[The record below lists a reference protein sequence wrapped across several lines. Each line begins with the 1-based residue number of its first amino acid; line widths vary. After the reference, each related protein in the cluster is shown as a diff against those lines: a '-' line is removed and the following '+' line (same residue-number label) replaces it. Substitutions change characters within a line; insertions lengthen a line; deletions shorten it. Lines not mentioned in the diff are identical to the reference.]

1 MSAAQLPTGFTVRLS
16 HDTVACGGGGTLLGG
31 STGRLVRLRPRAR
44 GLLVDGRV
52 VVADRDSARLARLL
66 LDRGLADPVWPG
78 PSGPSGLSGLSGLS
92 GARVAGDADA
102 DARAGRDVTVVVPV
116 MDRPLQLA
124 RLLRSLP
131 EGVRVL
137 VVDDGSEDPGAVAT
151 VAARGAAEVLRHDRN
166 RGPAA
171 ARNTGLA
178 AVRTPFAV
186 FVDSDVVPTPGWL
199 RDLRRHFTDAEV
211 GAVAPRVTALHDTAS
226 GDGGSW
232 LERYEAARS
241 SLDLG
246 PSPAAVQ
253 PHGRVAYLPSATLMV
268 RCAAMPEGFDAE
280 LQVAEDVDA
289 VWRMCASGWRV
300 RYEPA
305 AVVRHDHRTDPSAWF
320 ARRMFYGTGA
330 ALLAERHG
338 SAVAPMVL
346 SPWTAALSVVV
357 LAQRRWSVPAAAGVY
372 AGATALTAYKLR
384 TTEAPVRTATT
395 VTLIGTVATAHQTA
409 SALTRHYW
417 PLALPAALVSR
428 RARRALLTAAVVQ
441 GLLDHRRTRPRL
453 DPVRYVVAL
462 RLDDLAYG
470 AGLWTGAVR
479 RRSVRALLPRWHSP
493 TGSAAPAASRPAPL
507 PDHRPTTN
515 EEGSTHGQERLVRNG
530 R

>member
-1 MSAAQLPTGFTVRLS
+1 
-16 HDTVACGGGGTLLGG
+16 
-31 STGRLVRLRPRAR
+31 
-44 GLLVDGRV
+44 
-52 VVADRDSARLARLL
+52 
-66 LDRGLADPVWPG
+66 
-78 PSGPSGLSGLSGLS
+78 
-92 GARVAGDADA
+92 
-102 DARAGRDVTVVVPV
+102 
-116 MDRPLQLA
+116 
-124 RLLRSLP
+124 
-131 EGVRVL
+131 
-137 VVDDGSEDPGAVAT
+137 
-151 VAARGAAEVLRHDRN
+151 
-166 RGPAA
+166 
-171 ARNTGLA
+171 
-178 AVRTPFAV
+178 
-186 FVDSDVVPTPGWL
+186 
-199 RDLRRHFTDAEV
+199 
-211 GAVAPRVTALHDTAS
+211 
-226 GDGGSW
+226 
-232 LERYEAARS
+232 
-241 SLDLG
+241 
-246 PSPAAVQ
+246 
-253 PHGRVAYLPSATLMV
+253 MV
-268 RCAAMPEGFDAE
+268 RCAAMPEGFAEE

-305 AVVRHDHRTDPSAWF
+305 AVVRHDHRTDPTAWF

-357 LAQRRWSVPAAAGVY
+357 LAQRRWSVPAALGVY
-372 AGATALTAYKLR
+372 AGATALTAHRLR
-384 TTEAPVRTATT
+384 TTEAPLRTAAT

-428 RARRALLTAAVVQ
+428 RARRAVLTAAVAQ
-441 GLLDHRRTRPRL
+441 GLLDHRRTRPAL

-479 RRSVRALLPRWHSP
+479 RRSVRALLPRWRSTLATPRPVH
-493 TGSAAPAASRPAPL
+493 AAPSRL
-507 PDHRPTTN
+507 DEHRPPTT